1 MMPNP
6 TDSFQR
12 PLQDLRISVTDR
24 CNFRCTYCMPSE
36 IFGRDYQFMPQS
48 DLLSFEEIE
57 RIARI
62 FASLGVSKLRLT
74 GGEPMMRRELD
85 VLIELLAK
93 IPDIDDLAMTTNGS
107 FPLDRIEALKLA
119 GLKRLSVSLDAL
131 DDKTFQSM
139 NDVDFPVSKVLEWIE
154 ASDRFGLGPIKIN
167 MVVKRGENEHAIL
180 PMVRHFKEA
189 GHILRLIEYMDV
201 GSSNG
206 WRLDDVVTAKEIVE
220 RINKEF
226 PIRPAQ
232 ANYLGEVA
240 NRYEFEDG
248 SGEIGVIASVSQPF
262 CRDCS
267 RARISADG
275 KLYTCL
281 FAIQGTDLR
290 KLLREGASDK
300 EIKAAISKVWRVRD
314 DRYSELRS
322 SQTQDLPKVEMSY
335 IGG

>member
-1 MMPNP
+1 MSNP
-6 TDSFQR
+6 KDSFQR
-12 PLQDLRISVTDR
+12 PIQDLRISVTDR

-85 VLIELLAK
+85 VLIDLLAK

-154 ASDRFGLGPIKIN
+154 ESDRFGLGPIKVN
-167 MVVKRGENEHAIL
+167 MVVKRGENEHAVL

-300 EIKAAISKVWRVRD
+300 EIKAAISKVWRLRD

>member
-1 MMPNP
+1 
-6 TDSFQR
+6 
-12 PLQDLRISVTDR
+12 
-24 CNFRCTYCMPSE
+24 MPSE
-36 IFGRDYQFMPQS
+36 IFGRDYQFLPQS

-62 FASLGVSKLRLT
+62 FATLGVSKLRLT
-74 GGEPMMRRELD
+74 GGEPMMRRELES
-85 VLIELLAK
+85 LIEMLAQ
-93 IPDIDDLAMTTNGS
+93 IPAIDDLAMTTNGS
-107 FPLDRIEALKLA
+107 FPLDRVEALKMA

-131 DDKTFQSM
+131 DDKTFQEM
-139 NDVDFPVSKVLEWIE
+139 NDVDFPVSKVLDWIE
-154 ASDRFGLGPIKIN
+154 KSEEIGLGPIKIN
-167 MVVKRGENEHAIL
+167 MVVKRGVNEDAIL

-206 WRLDDVVTAKEIVE
+206 WRLDDVVTAKEMVE
-220 RINKEF
+220 CIHQEF
-226 PIRPAQ
+226 PIRPGQ

-248 SGEIGVIASVSQPF
+248 SGEIGIIASVSQPF
-262 CRDCS
+262 CRACS

-290 KLLREGASDK
+290 KLLREGATDK
-300 EIKAAISKVWRVRD
+300 EIKTAISKVWRVRD

>member
-1 MMPNP
+1 
-6 TDSFQR
+6 
-12 PLQDLRISVTDR
+12 
-24 CNFRCTYCMPSE
+24 MPSE
-36 IFGRDYQFMPQS
+36 IFGRDYQFLPQS

-74 GGEPMMRRELD
+74 GGEPMMRRELE
-85 VLIELLAK
+85 VLIDLLAK

-107 FPLDRIEALKLA
+107 FPLNRVERLKAA
-119 GLKRLSVSLDAL
+119 GLKRLSVSLDAF

-154 ASDRFGLGPIKIN
+154 ESENHGLGPVKIN
-167 MVVKRGENEHAIL
+167 MVVKRGVNENAIL

-189 GHILRLIEYMDV
+189 GQILRLIEYMDV

-206 WRLDDVVTAKEIVE
+206 WRLDDVVTAKEMVE
-220 RINKEF
+220 KINKEF
-226 PIRPAQ
+226 PIRPVQ
-232 ANYLGEVA
+232 ANYPGEVA

-248 SGEIGVIASVSQPF
+248 SGEIGVIASVSHPF
-262 CRDCS
+262 CGACS

-300 EIKAAISKVWRVRD
+300 EIKVAISKVWRARD

-322 SQTQDLPKVEMSY
+322 SQTQDLAKVEMSY

>member
-1 MMPNP
+1 MPNP